1 MKVNNVYTINDMKE
15 FLKLQNIYWDG
26 KNFDSAY
33 EDENYND
40 SYSYDYILHD
50 VTVSNQQLMNGET
63 FYDDTQ
69 IVGNESHSSKTKNV
83 EYEDSNG
90 DTAIIPAGFKVGTSS
105 IVKTIANGL
114 VIEDTD
120 ENQFVWVPVK
130 DAIYDSKLGNDLNI
144 ESYYR
149 TIATCD
155 PDDTWDEKTGIKIA
169 LNKMKSKLDLA
180 IDKRLSLFLNKLDK
194 GVESFADKFFL
205 NE

>member
-1 MKVNNVYTINDMKE
+1 MYTITRSITLKHGEKVNV
-15 FLKLQNIYWDG
+15 KL
-26 KNFDSAY
+26 
-33 EDENYND
+33 
-40 SYSYDYILHD
+40 
-50 VTVSNQQLMNGET
+50 
-63 FYDDTQ
+63 
-69 IVGNESHSSKTKNV
+69 
-83 EYEDSNG
+83 
-90 DTAIIPAGFKVGTSS
+90 
-105 IVKTIANGL
+105 IVKEEDRKVIAIADEKICGSGYLKFIAKRIIYDFFINRGL
-114 VIEDTD
+114 IHV
-120 ENQFVWVPVK
+120 QF
-130 DAIYDSKLGNDLNI
+130 AYDSKLGNDLNL